1 MRESTAPVL
10 VLGSMLSIHFGLA
23 VGKQLFDT
31 VGPMGVVALRL
42 GLAALL
48 LLLLHRPALPRT
60 RADILLV
67 LAFGTAI
74 AGMNLVYP
82 ALRYLPLGTASAL
95 QLIGPVTLA
104 LLASRRT
111 ADLALAALAGLG
123 VWLFHLPGGAGL
135 PLPGVLLA
143 LASGASMACYLL
155 LSRQAGARS
164 AGRAPLA
171 LAVAWSAVLTV
182 PFGAAES
189 GTALLGTR
197 ALTVGALVAVFA
209 TVLPYSLEMAALRRI
224 PPRTVGV
231 LQSLEPVS
239 AGLAG
244 AVLLSE
250 HLVPVQWLALGCVG
264 AASSGTVLRVRGRCR
279 GRPADARLAGDIPAG
294 RARAAPARTGPGGAA
309 RRAAG
314 PVPPQSGTR
323 AARGGAP
330 GLRTRAGHPAG
341 RAGPARGSAGAGHP
355 GLLPHRLRGLP
366 DDTVGAE
373 DQEAVE

>member
-60 RADILLV
+60 RADVLLV

-104 LLASRRT
+104 LLSSRRT

-164 AGRAPLA
+164 AGGAPLA

-182 PFGAAES
+182 PFGAVES
-189 GTALLGTR
+189 GTALLATR
-197 ALTVGALVAVFA
+197 ALAVGALVAVFA

-279 GRPADARLAGDIPAG
+279 GRPADAPVAGDIPAG

-309 RRAAG
+309 RRVTG

-330 GLRTRAGHPAG
+330 GLHSRAGHPAG
-341 RAGPARGSAGAGHP
+341 RPGPARGSAGAGHP
-355 GLLPHRLRGLP
+355 GLVPHRLRGLP
-366 DDTVGAE
+366 DDTVAAE
-373 DQEAVE
+373 DQEPVE

>member
-1 MRESTAPVL
+1 MRESAAPVL
-10 VLGSMLSIHFGLA
+10 VLGSMLSVHFGLA
-23 VGKQLFDT
+23 VGKQLFGT

-60 RADILLV
+60 RADALLV
-67 LAFGTAI
+67 LGFGTAI

-123 VWLFHLPGGAGL
+123 VWLFHLPGGERA

-143 LASGASMACYLL
+143 LASGASMAGYLL

-164 AGRAPLA
+164 AGGAPLA

-182 PFGAAES
+182 PFGVAES

-197 ALTVGALVAVFA
+197 SLVTGALVAVFA
-209 TVLPYSLEMAALRRI
+209 TALPYSLELAALRRI

-250 HLVPVQWLALGCVG
+250 HLVAAQWLALGCVG
-264 AASSGTVLRVRGRCR
+264 AASAGTVVRVGGRCR
-279 GRPADARLAGDIPAG
+279 GRPAVARVAGEVPADARLTDVAADRP
-294 RARAAPARTGPGGAA
+294 RAAPAGPAPAEG
-309 RRAAG
+309 
-314 PVPPQSGTR
+314 
-323 AARGGAP
+323 RGG
-330 GLRTRAGHPAG
+330 
-341 RAGPARGSAGAGHP
+341 
-355 GLLPHRLRGLP
+355 
-366 DDTVGAE
+366 
-373 DQEAVE
+373 